1 MCRTKNMTKSLAIMQ
16 GFFDNTKGRI
26 KMSDILQEAAKA
38 YHQLL
43 GSEYTCVFGDRKRNK
58 LFSIITNSKETF
70 THVCGLDHIKDK
82 LIVIGKN
89 AAQKTAIFRKILNKE
104 ISFSDIENSEYLYQ
118 NMSQKNNPVTNKP
131 YNIYDRILHICDLE
145 EILDNSCVSNGK
157 LYKWTKKAVFG
168 KNTKINADYVFVVP
182 SANKG
187 ENHYFFM
194 NIVNRNDVF
203 FSEKEN
209 DVPIKLQVISAF
221 ADSADFIMGLGS
233 RYTLL
238 EITKIDLA
246 THLPIFTKTLKNYQT
261 EKSKQSDEIT
271 SNHQPYT
278 DDLKDKITTFSL
290 ISGQNKNIH
299 NLQSQGG
306 SAVLPISNPQPSFE
320 EMIRNITAQ
329 LYEVNQKI
337 SDFLSASF
345 RSLPQRQPVQTRTAY
360 EKKVNDDLPSFSVK
374 PQKRPSLLAALKSAK
389 PIADEHNHAHSPKDK
404 AKDKSQSL

>member
-1 MCRTKNMTKSLAIMQ
+1 
-16 GFFDNTKGRI
+16 
-26 KMSDILQEAAKA
+26 MSDILQEAAKA
-38 YHQLL
+38 YIQLL
-43 GSEYTCVFGDRKRNK
+43 GSEYTCVFGNKKRNK

-82 LIVIGKN
+82 PIVIGRS
-89 AAQKTAIFRKILNKE
+89 AAQKTAIFRKILNEK
-104 ISFSDIENSEYLYQ
+104 ISFSDIENSEYLYK

-131 YNIYDRILHICDLE
+131 YNIYDRISHMCDLE
-145 EILDNSCVSNGK
+145 EILDNAYKSNGK
-157 LYKWTKKAVFG
+157 LYKWDKNKIYG

-203 FSEKEN
+203 SLKKEN
-209 DVPIKLQVISAF
+209 NVPIKLQVISAF
-221 ADSADFIMGLGS
+221 ADSADFIIGLGS

-246 THLPIFTKTLKNYQT
+246 TRLPIFTKTLKNYQT

-271 SNHQPYT
+271 SNHQPST

-290 ISGQNKNIH
+290 FSEQNKNIH
-299 NLQSQGG
+299 SAQPQGG
-306 SAVLPISNPQPSFE
+306 SVVLPIPNPQLSFE
-320 EMIRNITAQ
+320 EMIGNITAQ

-345 RSLPQRQPVQTRTAY
+345 RPLPQRQPAQTRTAY
-360 EKKVNDDLPSFSVK
+360 EKKANDESPPFSAK
-374 PQKRPSLLAALKSAK
+374 TQKRPSLLAAIKTAK
-389 PIADEHNHAHSPKDK
+389 PIADEQNQARPPKNKKKDK
-404 AKDKSQSL
+404 DQSL